1 MFHNPSPVRPA
12 PKARLTHQ
20 VLTTPWLSV
29 VLMVSGLFLVMMMG
43 LTVWGDRGLLAMWRK
58 HHELDVLAREI
69 ETIEQE
75 NAVLTSEMQRLRKD
89 PQYIEKIAREE
100 LGLVRPGEIVFE
112 FPK

>member
-1 MFHNPSPVRPA
+1 MFHNPSPVRSER
-12 PKARLTHQ
+12 KASLTHQ

-29 VLMVSGLFLVMMMG
+29 VLMASGLFLVMMMG
-43 LTVWGDRGLLAMWRK
+43 LAVWGDRGLLAMWRK

-75 NAVLTSEMQRLRKD
+75 NAVLAREMQRLRKD

>member
-1 MFHNPSPVRPA
+1 MA
-12 PKARLTHQ
+12 
-20 VLTTPWLSV
+20 
-29 VLMVSGLFLVMMMG
+29 SGLFLVMMMG
-43 LTVWGDRGLLAMWRK
+43 LAVWGDRGLLAMWRK

-75 NAVLTSEMQRLRKD
+75 NAVLTREMQRLRKD